1 MKEFQTLYFRDQFR
15 LARAAAFRDAEA
27 FQAIILCLERLGLVL
42 VGKSEGLYKYQE
54 KIKEFASRSPLA
66 EFIPDKHQH
75 WHIPFSE
82 LYSHVR
88 EARNEA
94 IHEGAVARHLTEHA
108 VKLVLVLEDAI
119 MMQKN
124 TIRDFMVRDPVIAY
138 PWQPLSFVRE
148 QMLTNGFSFIPI
160 HLPRGSRS
168 YWGLLSEYAIAKYLR
183 HDPDAQERK
192 RRLATTVEQAI
203 ESEEL
208 KIVEP
213 NVCSPTDSI
222 HDVLSKLGNMPFLV
236 IDASSPDKVLGIV
249 TAFDFM

>member
-1 MKEFQTLYFRDQFR
+1 MEESQALYFRDQFR
-15 LARAAAFRDAEA
+15 LARAFAFRDAEA
-27 FQAIILCLERLGLVL
+27 FHAIILCLERLGLVL
-42 VGKSEGLYKYQE
+42 FGKPKGLSKYRE
-54 KIKEFASRSPLA
+54 KIKELASRSPLA
-66 EFIPDKHQH
+66 EFVPEKHQY

-82 LYSHVR
+82 LYDHVR

-108 VKLVLVLEDAI
+108 LKLVLVLEDAI

-124 TIRDFMVRDPVIAY
+124 TIRDFMVRDPVIASL
-138 PWQPLSFVRE
+138 WQPISFVRE

-160 HLPRGSRS
+160 LISRGSRS

-183 HDPDAQERK
+183 HDRDEQKRK
-192 RRLATTVEQAI
+192 KRLATTVEQAI

-208 KIVEP
+208 EIVEP
-213 NVCSPTDSI
+213 EVCSPTDSI
-222 HDVLSKLGNMPFLV
+222 HDVLSKLRNMPVLV
-236 IDASSPDKVLGIV
+236 IDASYPDKLLGIV